1 MKLAYTDS
9 AMNTFLSLDKTIQK
23 RVKKYKDEVQK
34 LENPRAR
41 GHALTGQLSGLWR
54 YRVGDWRVICQIKD
68 TELIILV
75 VELGHRRSIYR

>member
-9 AMNTFLSLDKTIQK
+9 AMNTFLSLDKTIQM
-23 RVKKYKDEVQK
+23 RVKKYMDEVQK
-34 LENPRAR
+34 LDNPRAR

>member
-9 AMNTFLSLDKTIQK
+9 AMNTFLSLDKSIQK
-23 RVKKYKDEVQK
+23 RVKKYMDEVQK
-34 LENPRAR
+34 LDNPRAR

-75 VELGHRRSIYR
+75 VELGHRLSIYR

>member
-23 RVKKYKDEVQK
+23 RVKKYMDEVQK
-34 LENPRAR
+34 LDNPRAR

-75 VELGHRRSIYR
+75 VELGHRRSIYS

>member
-23 RVKKYKDEVQK
+23 RVKKYMDEVQK

>member
-23 RVKKYKDEVQK
+23 RVKKYMDEVQK
-34 LENPRAR
+34 LDNPRAR

>member
-23 RVKKYKDEVQK
+23 RVKKYMDEVQK
-34 LENPRAR
+34 LDNPRAR

-75 VELGHRRSIYR
+75 VELGHRRNIYR

>member
-23 RVKKYKDEVQK
+23 RVKKYMDEVQK

-41 GHALTGQLSGLWR
+41 GHALTGQLSGL
-54 YRVGDWRVICQIKD
+54 
-68 TELIILV
+68 
-75 VELGHRRSIYR
+75 